1 MSGAQAKRC
10 LAPAPLHDA
19 AQDQEGI
26 RAVTVIQA
34 NIVIGLLALNA
45 VILGAAS
52 LALWD
57 ALHTL
62 ILQGSQRREWNREKM
77 GK

>member
-1 MSGAQAKRC
+1 M
-10 LAPAPLHDA
+10 
-19 AQDQEGI
+19 
-26 RAVTVIQA
+26 TVIQA

-62 ILQGSQRREWNREKM
+62 ILQGNQRREWNRKRDTNDALL
-77 GK
+77 